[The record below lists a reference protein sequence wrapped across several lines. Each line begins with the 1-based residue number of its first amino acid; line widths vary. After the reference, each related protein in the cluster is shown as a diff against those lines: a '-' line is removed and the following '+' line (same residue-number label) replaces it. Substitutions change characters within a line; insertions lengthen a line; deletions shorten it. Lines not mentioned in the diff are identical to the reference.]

1 MKIVNKKAYFNYEIK
16 DSFEAGIALTGAEVK
31 SIRSGRCNLSDAYV
45 KILNDELWLIN
56 ADIARYKYDGR
67 EGYDSNRSR
76 KLLIKRFEIERLK
89 SKVKQDRVV
98 LVPLSI
104 YSKRN
109 IIKLE
114 VGLGVGKKKYQKK
127 NLEKDRDVKR
137 EMARV
142 KRKYMV

>member
-56 ADIARYKYDGR
+56 ADIAKYKYDGS
-67 EGYDSNRSR
+67 EDYDSNRSR